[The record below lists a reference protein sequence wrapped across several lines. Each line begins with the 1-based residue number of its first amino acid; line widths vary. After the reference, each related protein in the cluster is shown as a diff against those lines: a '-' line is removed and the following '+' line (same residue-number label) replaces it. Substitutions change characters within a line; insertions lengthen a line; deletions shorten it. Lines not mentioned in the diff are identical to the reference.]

1 MAIQIAN
8 NTPQSLSQTILNI
21 NNELKYIYTNG
32 KSTTAMSWIRRTLNI
47 QLLLLLLKPSE
58 KGEQIMTQE
67 ELNQLVRI
75 YNTLLTINTKGDDT
89 LIMADCIRALK
100 QSIEGITIISEDSKA
115 E

>member
-1 MAIQIAN
+1 
-8 NTPQSLSQTILNI
+8 
-21 NNELKYIYTNG
+21 
-32 KSTTAMSWIRRTLNI
+32 
-47 QLLLLLLKPSE
+47 
-58 KGEQIMTQE
+58 MTQDQ
-67 ELNQLVRI
+67 LNQLVRI